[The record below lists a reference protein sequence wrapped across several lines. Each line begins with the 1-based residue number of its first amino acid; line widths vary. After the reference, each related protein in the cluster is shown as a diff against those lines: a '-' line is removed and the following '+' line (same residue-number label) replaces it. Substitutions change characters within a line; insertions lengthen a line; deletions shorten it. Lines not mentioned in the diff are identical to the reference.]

1 MIPNLKDSAAL
12 AYAESIINTIRDPL
26 LALDQHLRVVTASRA
41 FYNVFKVNP
50 EETLGQFIYDLGNKQ
65 WDIPRLRDLLETIL
79 PQKAS
84 FDNYEIEHVF
94 SSIGKRTM
102 LLNARQI
109 DEALGNESII
119 LLAIEDITERKE
131 AEEIISKLSTEL
143 RMHSAELEVA
153 NKDLE
158 AFSYSISHDL
168 RAPLRHIDGF
178 VDLLRKSSASKLDD
192 RGLRQLG
199 IIADSAKQMGRLIDA
214 LLLFCRMGR
223 VAMEKRAVDANE
235 VVKDVVSDLLMET
248 RGRNIEWRVA
258 TMPVMEGD
266 PALLKQV
273 FANLIQN
280 AVKYTAKRESALIEI
295 GATEANGLTEYFV
308 RDNGAGFDMQY
319 ATKLFGV
326 FQRLHTS
333 EEFEGTGVG
342 LANVRRIVM
351 RHGGQTRAEGAVG
364 VGATF
369 YFSLPKT
376 KEN

>member
-143 RMHSAELEVA
+143 KLHSAELEVA

-192 RGLRQLG
+192 KGLRQLG

-223 VAMEKRAVDANE
+223 VAMEKRAVDANG
-235 VVKDVVSDLLMET
+235 VVKDVVSDLLIET

-258 TMPVMEGD
+258 TMPFMEGD

-295 GATEANGLTEYFV
+295 GATEANGHTEYFV

-319 ATKLFGV
+319 ASKLFGV

-364 VGATF
+364 VGAAF

-376 KEN
+376 KES